1 MHLERTY
8 IFAGVMRWV
17 TSSASALNDDCLY
30 NMHEENILCLSINK
44 TKTIYGCGIFTYA
57 RMQTPHTSAEHTIF
71 IMRFWRWQWE
81 ECVGCVVHEKMT
93 PELFFFVFLSDAYMS
108 ICHQA
113 SHISTF
119 VAAISLIEFMITLSS
134 GDRIKSVPHR
144 RFIDR
149 NIDFIIE
156 NHNGWTTCEE
166 RWFPFT
172 ARALGVRYSN
182 WKTHKNR
189 HIFQFNLL

>member
-1 MHLERTY
+1 
-8 IFAGVMRWV
+8 MRACKHH
-17 TSSASALNDDCLY
+17 THQQNTRSS
-30 NMHEENILCLSINK
+30 LCVFDGGNEKNVLVVSC
-44 TKTIYGCGIFTYA
+44 TKK
-57 RMQTPHTSAEHTIF
+57 
-71 IMRFWRWQWE
+71 WRRNY
-81 ECVGCVVHEKMT
+81 
-93 PELFFFVFLSDAYMS
+93 FFFVFLSDAYMS

-119 VAAISLIEFMITLSS
+119 VAAISLIELMITLSS

-172 ARALGVRYSN
+172 ARVAHWVYDIQIEKLTKTDISFNSICCNVYLFAIYGKVFVCDQTQNIQSRMSEHTTELCMYASLCGPSYSCCY
-182 WKTHKNR
+182 W
-189 HIFQFNLL
+189 